1 MKSVAKSAPPL
12 SHRNFSKL
20 QFNQGG
26 FCSSQLDENDD
37 EGETI
42 GRNIDEEI
50 FGTQRELGK
59 AEQGGWLDGDDIE
72 DF

>member
-1 MKSVAKSAPPL
+1 MKFDGS
-12 SHRNFSKL
+12 
-20 QFNQGG
+20 G
-26 FCSSQLDENDD
+26 FRSSQLDENDNEED
-37 EGETI
+37 ASATNFDG
-42 GRNIDEEI
+42 EI